1 MKNKKIEVRNFKSK
15 SAWLNLLVLVGFL
28 ALSILFEVL
37 CLRLVTNTFVVKFK
51 TPILIG
57 VILLTLFLSV
67 LFAWSYLRKKDTLHK
82 LTITVFI
89 LLIFILIVFYV
100 MLKSGFFAVIH
111 STEKFQEYL
120 KGAGDWMWVAYIV
133 LQFLQVLILPI
144 PSFVSVAAGWALFG
158 AVKTLIYS
166 FIAIVP
172 ASIIAFFVGRKL
184 GVKAVSWMIGE
195 DTLEKWQNKLKGKD
209 NLVLTTMFLLPLF
222 PDDILCFV
230 AGLSTMTN
238 RYFLIMIVICRL
250 VNLTTTTFSIDLI
263 PFTTW
268 WGILLWIAFGVV
280 FGLAFLYIYKNTDKI
295 SDWAKAKF
303 AKKNKQSNEIDSN
316 NENKDE

>member
-1 MKNKKIEVRNFKSK
+1 MMKDKKVEKRSLKSK
-15 SAWLNLLVLVGFL
+15 ATWLNFLVLAFFL
-28 ALSILFEVL
+28 ASSILFEVL
-37 CLRLVTNTFVVKFK
+37 CLNLVTNEFVVKFK
-51 TPILIG
+51 TFFLIG
-57 VILLTLFLSV
+57 AILLTILVGV
-67 LFAWSYLRKKDTLHK
+67 LFVWSYLFKKDSLHK
-82 LTITVFI
+82 ITISVFI
-89 LLIFILIVFYV
+89 LVIFVLIVFYV

-111 STEKFQEYL
+111 STEKFEEYL
-120 KGAGDWMWVAYIV
+120 KSAGDWMGLAYVV

-172 ASIIAFFVGRKL
+172 ASIIGFFIGRKL
-184 GVKAVSWMIGE
+184 GRKAVSWMIGE

-222 PDDILCFV
+222 PDDILCFI
-230 AGLSTMTN
+230 AGLSTMSN
-238 RYFLIMIVICRL
+238 KYFLIMIVVCRL
-250 VNLTTTTFSIDLI
+250 INLSVSTFSIDLI

-268 WGILLWIAFGVV
+268 WGILLWIVFGIV

-295 SDWAKAKF
+295 SDWAKSKF
-303 AKKNKQSNEIDSN
+303 GKKKDKSEY
-316 NENKDE
+316 ENKKD